1 MNLEQLC
8 YQAREQ
14 SLVLQAMTT
23 EKKNK
28 MLNVMAQAILEHT
41 DDIISANDIDIMNA
55 KNNNRDSAFLD
66 RLKLNKKR
74 ISDMAEGLS
83 QVEKLVDPVGQ
94 ITKEFDT
101 ASGLSI
107 KKIRAP
113 IGVVAIIYEAR
124 PNVTADAVGICI
136 KSGNAVILKGSKD
149 AHNSNRLIATVMQ
162 NALSDN
168 GFDANCI
175 GFVDDISRESTKDL
189 LGMGKYIDVCIP
201 RGGNGLKNFVLQNST
216 MPVIASAGGN
226 CHIYVEQSANF
237 EMAKNIIINAKCQ
250 RPSVCNA
257 LEQLLV
263 DESIAKSFLPI
274 ACEALCKEGVK
285 LIGDKESQQIFSSIE
300 LATEEDYYT
309 ERGVLILTIK
319 VVKDYKEAIERIN
332 KYNTKHSDAIISEN
346 KQIVEEFFKRVDAAC
361 LYHNASTRF
370 TDGFQFGFG
379 AEMAISTQKLHV
391 RGPMGLEA
399 LTSEKYII
407 EGKGNIRE

>member
-8 YQAREQ
+8 CQAREQ
-14 SLVLQAMTT
+14 ALVLQAMTT

-28 MLNVMAQAILEHT
+28 MLNVMAQAILEHA
-41 DDIISANDIDIMNA
+41 DDIISANNIDIMNA

-74 ISDMAEGLS
+74 ISDMAEGLT

-101 ASGLSI
+101 VSGLRI
-107 KKIRAP
+107 KKIRVP
-113 IGVVAIIYEAR
+113 LGVVAIIYEAR

-149 AHNSNRLIATVMQ
+149 SHNSNKLIATVMQ

-175 GFVDDISRESTKDL
+175 GFVDDMSRESTKNL

-274 ACEALCKEGVK
+274 VCEALCKEGVK
-285 LIGDKESQQIFSSIE
+285 LIGDEESQRIFSDIE

-319 VVKDYKEAIERIN
+319 VVKDYKEAIARIN

-407 EGKGNIRE
+407 EGNGNIRE